1 MNNFQL
7 LELSGR
13 TAFSHKLIKNG
24 SSAITYTDHFC
35 PVDILWSKNGK
46 DYAGEIKCR
55 MKYASSDL
63 DSALIEE
70 HKYNDVIQYA
80 KENERIPYYIMMFN
94 DNIGY
99 MWKLDDQDI
108 TWITRD
114 LPKTTY
120 GSVDKISH
128 SCGFLLFE
136 NGQKFKIR
144 S

>member
-1 MNNFQL
+1 MDNFQL

-13 TAFSHKLIKNG
+13 TAFTNKLIKNG
-24 SSAITYTDHFC
+24 SSGISYTDHFC

-55 MKYASSDL
+55 MKYASTGVS
-63 DSALIEE
+63 SALIEE
-70 HKYNDVIQYA
+70 HKYRDVIQYA
-80 KENERIPYYIMMFN
+80 KENDRIPYYIMMFN

-99 MWKLDDQDI
+99 MWQLDEQDI
-108 TWITRD
+108 TWITKD

-136 NGQKFKIR
+136 NGSKFQIR